1 MCFSGGPSLPAAT
14 DPKAERLQAE
24 AEATASA
31 NAKAAAD
38 RRKRQ
43 QQSLLATGAAGA
55 TGSPV
60 TSSVLATG
68 KTKLGT

>member
-1 MCFSGGPSLPAAT
+1 MCSGGPDLPPKT

-24 AEATASA
+24 ADATAKA
-31 NAKAAAD
+31 NAASAAD

-55 TGSPV
+55 TGSPA

-68 KTKLGT
+68 KTKLGS